1 MKDDNKNR
9 RKIAIGAMIAA
20 GVTTGA
26 LAMGAGNGAS
36 APGAGSSAGALTAA
50 DMVIIDGCEVTAAD
64 MALADKKHR
73 GSKPNV
79 EMRKTMYGPRP
90 KMYGPKIDPNKDPRF
105 QEREDSI
112 RVNRQVVNI
121 VFEQLE
127 LGDAMIALDARFVE
141 ELGADSLDVVEIIIA
156 VEKEFKITIPDEK
169 LEQLTTTEKLISCVL
184 KELRKKQNRN

>member
-26 LAMGAGNGAS
+26 LAMGAGNGAN
-36 APGAGSSAGALTAA
+36 APGAGGSVGALTAA

-64 MALADKKHR
+64 MASPDKKHR
-73 GSKPNV
+73 DSRPNAG
-79 EMRKTMYGPRP
+79 MRKTMYGPRP
-90 KMYGPKIDPNKDPRF
+90 KMYGPKINPNKDPRF

-112 RVNRQVVNI
+112 RVTWQVVDI
-121 VFEQLE
+121 VAEQLK
-127 LGDAMIALDARFVE
+127 LGDAIIALDARFVE
-141 ELGADSLDVVEIIIA
+141 ELGAYSLDVVEIIIA

-169 LEQLTTTEKLISCVL
+169 LDQLTTLEKLISCVL
-184 KELRKKQNRN
+184 EEHRKKQR